1 MSVQGEISR
10 LENAKAAIKAA
21 VEGKGVSVPDGTLL
35 DGMAALIESIQA
47 GGGASWVTVATE
59 LPNDMYQLGDVNMD
73 GSITQDDAEEIFNFL
88 SGESNLTPIQQVLA
102 DFDFDRKILYT
113 DAMNI
118 MAAINGTYTPPLKWA
133 TAVEC
138 AAAATGDDVKAIFE
152 ITVNGDPINAPT
164 YACVPWDGI
173 IAIYSGAM
181 IPAGTKGLIQI
192 LK

>member
-1 MSVQGEISR
+1 MSVQSEITR
-10 LENAKAAIKAA
+10 LESAKVAIRAAIG
-21 VEGKGVSVPDGTLL
+21 GKGVTVPEGTPL

-73 GSITQDDAEEIFNFL
+73 GSITQDDAEEVMNYLGGSADF
-88 SGESNLTPIQQVLA
+88 SSVQKVLA
-102 DFDFDRKILYT
+102 DVNFDGKISMN
-113 DAMNI
+113 DAMAI
-118 MAAINGTYTPPLKWA
+118 MDVTNGTYTPPLKWA

-164 YACVPWDGI
+164 YACVPWDGM
-173 IAIYSGAM
+173 IAIYSGVM
-181 IPAGTKGLIQI
+181 IPAGTTGLIQI

>member
-1 MSVQGEISR
+1 MSEYLIQGETLTGI
-10 LENAKAAIKAA
+10 ADAIRGKTGGTDPVA
-21 VEGKGVSVPDGTLL
+21 VSD
-35 DGMAALIESIQA
+35 MAALIESIQA

-73 GSITQDDAEEIFNFL
+73 GSITQDDTIEIANYL
-88 SGESNLTPIQQVLA
+88 SGEGNLTPIQQVLA
-102 DFDFDRKILYT
+102 DLDFDGEITIT
-113 DAMNI
+113 DIQYVMEI
-118 MAAINGTYTPPLKWA
+118 INGTYTPPLKWA
-133 TAVEC
+133 TAVEY
-138 AAAATGDDVKAIFE
+138 ADAKEGDDVKAIFE
-152 ITVNGDPINAPT
+152 ITVNGLQITAPT

>member
-73 GSITQDDAEEIFNFL
+73 GSITQDDATEIMNFI
-88 SGESNLTPIQQVLA
+88 SGESNPTTIQKVISDVNFDGQY
-102 DFDFDRKILYT
+102 DFS
-113 DAMNI
+113 DAMTV
-118 MAAINGTYTPPLKWA
+118 METINGTYTPPLKWA

-152 ITVNGDPINAPT
+152 ITVNGNTINAPT

-173 IAIYSGAM
+173 ITIYSGAM

>member
-1 MSVQGEISR
+1 MSEYLIQGETLTGI
-10 LENAKAAIKAA
+10 ADAIRGKTGGTDPVA
-21 VEGKGVSVPDGTLL
+21 VSD
-35 DGMAALIESIQA
+35 MAALIENIRA

-73 GSITQDDAEEIFNFL
+73 GSITQDDATEIMNFI
-88 SGESNLTPIQQVLA
+88 SGESNPTTIQKVIS
-102 DFDFDRKILYT
+102 DVNFDGEVSYS
-113 DAMNI
+113 DATTVMSI
-118 MAAINGTYTPPLKWA
+118 INGTYTPPLKWA

-152 ITVNGDPINAPT
+152 ITISGDKINAPT